1 MESDDSYSYSY
12 SYSRSPSPAR
22 GGARS
27 PPPDEPR
34 RRAASA
40 VLAVSNLTLDVTIA
54 HLREIFELFGPVSTV
69 ELAIDRAAG
78 LPKGYAYVEFASHDC
93 AEAAA
98 RHLDDGE
105 IDGRH
110 VRVNFIGQSG
120 GSRLERADAH
130 RRRPEP
136 PPPRPAMGPSGPP
149 PPPPPPPPR
158 GRSRS
163 PPHWRRAPPPRSAA
177 PPRRRR
183 SPPPR
188 RSPPR
193 ARRSA
198 SLARDG
204 E

>member
-34 RRAASA
+34 PRAASA

-136 PPPRPAMGPSGPP
+136 PPPRPAICLLYTSPSP
-149 PPPPPPPPR
+149 
-158 GRSRS
+158 
-163 PPHWRRAPPPRSAA
+163 
-177 PPRRRR
+177 
-183 SPPPR
+183 
-188 RSPPR
+188 
-193 ARRSA
+193 
-198 SLARDG
+198 RDG
-204 E
+204 LLSRMPSSA

>member
-34 RRAASA
+34 PRAASA

-120 GSRLERADAH
+120 GSRLGECA
-130 RRRPEP
+130 
-136 PPPRPAMGPSGPP
+136 SV
-149 PPPPPPPPR
+149 
-158 GRSRS
+158 
-163 PPHWRRAPPPRSAA
+163 
-177 PPRRRR
+177 PRRGG
-183 SPPPR
+183 PQPHTAGGP
-188 RSPPR
+188 
-193 ARRSA
+193 
-198 SLARDG
+198 G
-204 E
+204 F